1 MKIYVT
7 RSIPEPGISMLKKA
21 GHKVSVYPGTEA
33 IPRATL
39 LKNVKGVD
47 AILALLTDKIDAE
60 VMDTA
65 GKQLKII
72 SNYAVG
78 VDNINVP
85 EAKKRN
91 ILVSNTPGVLTE
103 SVAELTFALLIS
115 SAKRIAEA
123 DKFTRAGKY
132 QGWGPKLMLGADL
145 KDATLGIVGLG
156 RIGSRVA
163 EMAVC
168 GMGMKVVYND
178 VKPNKDFEKQLGAKF
193 LKLDALLKQ
202 ADFVSIHVPLLP
214 TTRHLIGEKQLKM
227 MKKTAYLINTSRG
240 PIIDEKAL
248 VKALKSKQI
257 AGAGLDVF
265 EFEPK
270 LAPGLEKLDNVTLTP
285 HIASG
290 SIHTRSE
297 MSRIAA
303 QNILDALSGKK
314 PKFLI

>member
-1 MKIYVT
+1 
-7 RSIPEPGISMLKKA
+7 MLKKA
-21 GHKVSVYPGTEA
+21 GHKISIYPGTEA
-33 IPRATL
+33 IPRSTL

-115 SAKRIAEA
+115 AAKRIVEA

-214 TTRHLIGEKQLKM
+214 ATRHLITEKQLKM

-240 PIIDEKAL
+240 PIVDEKAL

-270 LAPGLEKLDNVTLTP
+270 LTHGLSKLDNVTLTP

-290 SIHTRSE
+290 SIRTRSE

-303 QNILDALSGKK
+303 QNIIDALSGKK
-314 PKFLI
+314 PKSLI